1 MHTSDFQKQIV
12 TPKAKAAKAKI
23 NKWNY
28 KNLKTAQ
35 KWKPSMD
42 WKGHVWNK
50 RKDCK
55 SPT

>member
-1 MHTSDFQKQIV
+1 MHTSDFQKQVV